1 MVCNEREICRS
12 GGMPRPGSITLPE
25 STSAFIPVRQQR
37 EERLVMGRD
46 IRHQVLRVAL
56 SVKVNGK
63 RRRLSLHSRP
73 TFCARDLAHAC
84 ETQCENYRNS
94 LTGWRIPPYPKKRPA
109 APALSI
115 PHTKISG
122 TQSYPDT
129 HTPFRN
135 PALSEESSS
144 DVRLPSSSLRL

>member
-1 MVCNEREICRS
+1 
-12 GGMPRPGSITLPE
+12 MPRPGSITLPE

-73 TFCARDLAHAC
+73 GPFARATLHMRVKLSVKIT
-84 ETQCENYRNS
+84 ETASRVGA
-94 LTGWRIPPYPKKRPA
+94 TPIP
-109 APALSI
+109 
-115 PHTKISG
+115 
-122 TQSYPDT
+122 
-129 HTPFRN
+129 
-135 PALSEESSS
+135 
-144 DVRLPSSSLRL
+144 